1 MDVKTFGLLLMFGWS
16 VLVNAQEVK
25 ADLSGEW
32 DLNRCLSYA
41 IENNIQLKQTQLA
54 AQSADANIMQARGQR
69 LPYLSG
75 SVSQSATNS
84 RNYNDLGETE
94 GWGLAYGGSLS
105 LNTGLTIYGG
115 GQISNDIQRSR
126 LSKEATL
133 LTIDQTEMDISISVV
148 QAYLNIL
155 YAHENLEYYKEVAA
169 TSRKQLERTQKLL
182 EAGSVSKRDLSDME
196 AQLASDNYS
205 RVTAESNLVQRNTE
219 LKQLLEIP
227 VEESFKVYIPEE
239 ILTGIM
245 MALPERFDVF
255 EATLQNRPD
264 VRYSALQKDIAE
276 VDLKNARAGY
286 LPSLTLNASLSSD
299 YNDGLSS
306 SYNSQISDHLMQR
319 IGVTLSVPI
328 FSNYATKANVT
339 RSHINIKQAE
349 LVVVN
354 TRNKLLQ
361 EVERVYEDTYAGQ
374 QRYMAA
380 LVQERASEESYLL
393 ASEQYQLGMLSS
405 IELLQTRNNWLN
417 ASRELIQARFNTLLY
432 RKVLDYYMGIPI
444 EL

>member
-1 MDVKTFGLLLMFGWS
+1 MNVKIFGVLLMIGWS
-16 VLVNAQEVK
+16 VSVSAQELKV
-25 ADLSGEW
+25 DLSGEW
-32 DLNRCLSYA
+32 DLNRCLNYA
-41 IENNIQLKQTQLA
+41 LENNIQLKQSHLA
-54 AQSADANIMQARGQR
+54 AQTADANILQARGQR

-84 RNYNDLGETE
+84 RNYNDLGERE
-94 GWGLAYGGSLS
+94 GWGLAYGGSMS

-115 GQISNDIQRSR
+115 GQANNDIKRSR

-133 LTIDQTEMDISISVV
+133 LTIDQTEMDLSMSVV

-155 YAHENLEYYKEVAA
+155 YAQENLAYYNEVAA
-169 TSRKQLERTQKLL
+169 TSLKQLERTQKLL
-182 EAGSVSKRDLSDME
+182 EAGSVSKRDLLDME

-227 VEESFKVYIPEE
+227 VEASFKVFIPEE
-239 ILTGIM
+239 PVTGIM
-245 MALPERFDVF
+245 MALPERYD
-255 EATLQNRPD
+255 
-264 VRYSALQKDIAE
+264 
-276 VDLKNARAGY
+276 
-286 LPSLTLNASLSSD
+286 
-299 YNDGLSS
+299 
-306 SYNSQISDHLMQR
+306 
-319 IGVTLSVPI
+319 VTLSVPI
-328 FSNYATKANVT
+328 FSNYATKASVS

-361 EVERVYEDTYAGQ
+361 EVERIYEDTYAGQ
-374 QRYMAA
+374 QRYLAA
-380 LVQERASEESYLL
+380 LIQERAAEESFLL
-393 ASEQYQLGMLSS
+393 AGEQYHLGMLSS

-417 ASRELIQARFNTLLY
+417 ASRELIQARYNTLLY
-432 RKVLDYYMGIPI
+432 RKILDYYMGVPL